1 LKEILIFAGTTEGR
15 KLSEYLSERE
25 IYHTVCVA
33 TEYGEIVLNKS
44 PFMTVHRGRMNQNGI
59 KDFIEKGNF
68 SVVVDA
74 THPYAHEVTRNIK
87 SAATTIPYLRLKR
100 ELDNCESENI
110 VKDNA
115 IYFDTNEACAKFL
128 ESTKGNILLTT
139 GSKELGAY
147 CISENIKSRLFVRVL
162 PSVESI
168 SLCIEHGIQGKQ
180 IIAMQGPFTAKMNE
194 AIISQY
200 DISCIVTKQSGV
212 AGGYIEKLEAARA
225 KNIPIYV
232 IGHSKEEEG
241 YSFRDICEK
250 LEKICGN
257 TPQHS
262 FEMRITLAGVGMG
275 NKGSMTNEVQEK
287 INEADIILG
296 AERLIEPFH
305 PRLEKKPFYMASE
318 IIPYL
323 KGLHVNSLQ
332 GNLNIVILFSGDTG
346 FYSGCKSLYQ
356 ALQEEVNSGQLKA
369 KLQIMSGISS
379 VAYLASCIGEDYQ
392 ESAVYSIHGRKVRN
406 LANRIRT
413 SKSIFLLTSGV
424 KDINQIGKILIDS
437 GLSECEVVAG
447 YQLSYPE
454 QEITRLTPRE
464 CLELS
469 KEGLYTC
476 YIRNTGWQH
485 KRLTHGIADSEF
497 IRDKVPMTK
506 EEVREVSI
514 CKLSLYQGAVVYDIG
529 SGTGSIAIEI
539 ARISDDIQVY
549 AIEHKKEAVAL
560 IDKNKQKFGLEN
572 IEVIEAHAP
581 NGLDKLPK
589 ATHAFIG
596 GSGGEM
602 KEILPVLY
610 NINPNMRVV
619 INAVSME
626 TISEINYIMAN
637 PQIIN
642 AEVVQLQVSRA
653 NAVGQHHLM
662 KAENPV
668 WICSFTFTDKV

>member
-44 PFMTVHRGRMNQNGI
+44 PFMTIHRGRMNENEI

-74 THPYAHEVTRNIK
+74 THPYAQEVTKNIK
-87 SAATTIPYLRLKR
+87 AATTTMPYLRLKR
-100 ELDNCESENI
+100 ELDNSDANVKAI
-110 VKDNA
+110 VKVNA

-128 ESTKGNILLTT
+128 ENTKGNILLTT
-139 GSKELGAY
+139 GSKELGEY
-147 CISENIKSRLFVRVL
+147 CISEDIKSRLFVRVL

-168 SLCIEHGIQGKQ
+168 SLCVEKGIKGKQ

-194 AIISQY
+194 AIINQY
-200 DISCIVTKQSGV
+200 DISCIVTKQSGF
-212 AGGYIEKLEAARA
+212 AGGFMEKLEAAKA
-225 KNIPIYV
+225 MDIPMYV
-232 IGHSKEEEG
+232 IGHSNEDEG
-241 YSFRDICEK
+241 YSFHDVCEE
-250 LEKICGN
+250 LDKICGN
-257 TPQHS
+257 IKQYS
-262 FEMRITLAGVGMG
+262 FEMQITLVGVGMG
-275 NKGSMTNEVQEK
+275 NKGGMTNEVQEK
-287 INEADIILG
+287 INEADILLG

-305 PRLEKKPFYMASE
+305 PKIEKKPYYMASE

-323 KGLHVNSLQ
+323 KQLK
-332 GNLNIVILFSGDTG
+332 GNLNVVILFSGDTG
-346 FYSGCKSLYQ
+346 FYSGCKALYK
-356 ALQEEVNSGQLKA
+356 ALQEKIDKGQLNA
-369 KLQIMSGISS
+369 KLQIMPGISS

-392 ESAVYSIHGRKVRN
+392 ESAIYSIHGRTVSN

-413 SKSIFLLTSGV
+413 SKSVYLLTSGV
-424 KDINQIGKILIDS
+424 KDINRIGKILVE
-437 GLSECEVVAG
+437 GNLSDCEVVAG
-447 YQLSYPE
+447 YQLSYAN
-454 QEITRLTPRE
+454 QEIMKLTPIE
-464 CLELS
+464 CTMLD

-476 YIRNTGWQH
+476 FIKNPNPIP
-485 KRLTHGIADSEF
+485 KRLSHGIVDDSF

-514 CKLSLYQGAVVYDIG
+514 SKLGLYQGATVYDIG

-539 ARISDDIQVY
+539 AELSDDIKVY
-549 AIEHKKEAVAL
+549 AIEQKKEALAL
-560 IDKNKQKFGLEN
+560 IEKNKVKFGLEN
-572 IEVIEAHAP
+572 IEIIETNAP
-581 NGLDKLPK
+581 SGLDKLQK

-596 GSGGEM
+596 GSGGNM
-602 KEILPVLY
+602 QEILQTLY
-610 NINPNMRVV
+610 DINPNMRVV
-619 INAVSME
+619 INAISME
-626 TISEINYIMAN
+626 TISEINDIITLPN
-637 PQIIN
+637 IIN

-653 NAVGQHHLM
+653 NAVGRYHLM

>member
-44 PFMTVHRGRMNQNGI
+44 PFMTIHRGRMNENEI
-59 KDFIEKGNF
+59 KDFIENGNF

-74 THPYAHEVTRNIK
+74 THPYAQEVTKNIK
-87 SAATTIPYLRLKR
+87 AAVATTIPYLRLKR
-100 ELDNCESENI
+100 ELDNSD
-110 VKDNA
+110 VKANA

-128 ESTKGNILLTT
+128 ENTKGNILLTI
-139 GSKELGAY
+139 GSKELGEY
-147 CISENIKSRLFVRVL
+147 CISEDVKSRLFVRVL

-168 SLCIEHGIQGKQ
+168 SLCVEQGIKGKH

-194 AIISQY
+194 AIINQY

-212 AGGYIEKLEAARA
+212 AGGFMEKLEAARA
-225 KNIPIYV
+225 MDIPMYV
-232 IGHSKEEEG
+232 IGHSNEDEG
-241 YSFRDICEK
+241 YSFHDVCEE
-250 LEKICGN
+250 LEKICGY
-257 TPQHS
+257 TKQHR
-262 FEMRITLAGVGMG
+262 FEMQITLAGVGMG
-275 NKGSMTNEVQEK
+275 NKGVMTNEVQEK

-305 PRLEKKPFYMASE
+305 PRIEKKPYYMASQ

-323 KGLHVNSLQ
+323 KELHIKEIHE
-332 GNLNIVILFSGDTG
+332 NLNIVILFSGDTG
-346 FYSGCKSLYQ
+346 FYSGCKALYK
-356 ALQEEVNSGQLKA
+356 ALQEEIDKGQLNA
-369 KLQIMSGISS
+369 KLQIMPGISS

-392 ESAVYSIHGRKVRN
+392 ESAIYSIHGRTVSN

-413 SKSIFLLTSGV
+413 SKSVYLLTSGV
-424 KDINQIGKILIDS
+424 KDINRIGKMLVD
-437 GLSECEVVAG
+437 GNLSDCKVVAG
-447 YQLSYPE
+447 YQLSYAN
-454 QEITRLTPRE
+454 QEIMNLTPIE
-464 CLELS
+464 CTKLD

-476 YIRNTGWQH
+476 FIKNPNPIP
-485 KRLTHGIADSEF
+485 KRLSHGFSDDSF

-514 CKLSLYQGAVVYDIG
+514 SKLGLYQGAIVYDIG

-539 ARISDDIQVY
+539 AELSEDVKVY
-549 AIEHKKEAVAL
+549 AIEQKKEALAL
-560 IDKNKQKFGLEN
+560 IEKNKEKFELEN
-572 IEVIEAHAP
+572 IEIIEANAP
-581 NGLDKLPK
+581 SGLDKLQK

-596 GSGGEM
+596 GSGGNM
-602 KEILPVLY
+602 REILQTLY
-610 NINPNMRVV
+610 DINPNMRVV
-619 INAVSME
+619 INAISIE
-626 TISEINYIMAN
+626 TISEINDIITLPN
-637 PQIIN
+637 IIN

-653 NAVGQHHLM
+653 NAVGRYHLM